1 MSGGGR
7 GRQPQPRAG
16 GRPAPTPGA
25 GALVRGRQLLPA
37 VGFLAPNLVGF
48 AIFTLGPVLVAAG
61 LSFYRYQLAS
71 GEAPAFTGLEN
82 FTRLVGFHH
91 SPANGLEANDPYFWQ
106 YLGNTLF
113 MMLNIPLSMVAA
125 LILAVLLNK
134 PLKGRIAFR
143 TLFFIPHLCSGVA
156 IFMVWK
162 MLLTYE
168 PNVGVINGFIWDLF
182 RLFGV
187 PAERGI
193 ELLPG
198 WLIDKNWAKP
208 ALIIMFVWAAAG
220 GMNMILYLAGLQN
233 IPLEL
238 YEAAEIDGAGWWARL
253 RRITIP
259 QLAPTT
265 FFIFVTSVIGG
276 LQGGFEAAYVMT
288 QGGPEGSTTFVSYY
302 IYMTAYQQLDIGYA
316 AAISMVLFALIFA
329 VTLVNW
335 RFGGRRLE
343 AS

>member
-1 MSGGGR
+1 MKQ
-7 GRQPQPRAG
+7 RQ
-16 GRPAPTPGA
+16 
-25 GALVRGRQLLPA
+25 ALA
-37 VGFLAPNLVGF
+37 AIGFLVPNLMGF
-48 AIFTLGPVLVAAG
+48 LTFTLGPVVVAAG
-61 LSFYRYQLAS
+61 LSFYDYQLAS
-71 GEAPAFTGLEN
+71 TVSPSFVGLDN
-82 FTRLVGFHH
+82 FRDLVGFQQT
-91 SPANGLEANDPYFWQ
+91 AEAGWKANDPYFWQ

-113 MMLNIPLSMVAA
+113 MMLNIPLSMMAA

-134 PLKGRIAFR
+134 PLKGRVAFR
-143 TLFFIPHLCSGVA
+143 TMFFIPHLCSGVA
-156 IFMVWK
+156 IFMVWR

-168 PNVGVINGFIWDLF
+168 PNVGIINGFIWQVFKL
-182 RLFGV
+182 LGL
-187 PAERGI
+187 PAEQGI
-193 ELLPG
+193 QLLPG

-208 ALIIMFVWAAAG
+208 ALIIMFVWGAAG
-220 GMNMILYLAGLQN
+220 GMNMIRYLAGLQN

-238 YEAAEIDGAGWWARL
+238 YEAAEMDGAGWWARL
-253 RRITIP
+253 RHITIP

-302 IYMTAYQQLDIGYA
+302 IFMTAYQQLDIGYA
-316 AAISMVLFALIFA
+316 AAISMVLFVLIFT

-335 RFGGRRLE
+335 RFGGKKLE

>member
-1 MSGGGR
+1 MKQ
-7 GRQPQPRAG
+7 RQGWA
-16 GRPAPTPGA
+16 
-25 GALVRGRQLLPA
+25 A

-48 AIFTLGPVLVAAG
+48 LVFTLGPVVVAAG
-61 LSFYRYQLAS
+61 LSLFRYQLAS
-71 GEAPAFTGLEN
+71 GVDPAYAGLSN
-82 FTRLVGFHH
+82 FDRLLGFH
-91 SPANGLEANDPYFWQ
+91 SDPSGAWMANDPYFWQ
-106 YLGNTLF
+106 YLGNTTI
-113 MMLNIPLSMVAA
+113 MMLNIPLSMLAA
-125 LILAVLLNK
+125 LILAVQLNK
-134 PLKGRIAFR
+134 PLRGRIAFR
-143 TLFFIPHLCSGVA
+143 TLFFIPHLCSGIA

-168 PNVGVINGFIWDLF
+168 PNVGVLNGFLWGFYKLLGI
-182 RLFGV
+182 
-187 PAERGI
+187 PAEQGI

-198 WLIDKNWAKP
+198 WLIDKNWTKP

-238 YEAAEIDGAGWWARL
+238 YEAAEIDGAGQLAML
-253 RRITIP
+253 RHITIP

-302 IYMTAYQQLDIGYA
+302 IYLTAYEQLNIGYA
-316 AAISMVLFALIFA
+316 AAISMVLFALILV
-329 VTLVNW
+329 VTLINW
-335 RFGGRRLE
+335 RFGGKRLE

>member
-1 MSGGGR
+1 MKQ
-7 GRQPQPRAG
+7 RQSLA
-16 GRPAPTPGA
+16 
-25 GALVRGRQLLPA
+25 A
-37 VGFLAPNLVGF
+37 VGFLAPNLAGF
-48 AIFTLGPVLVAAG
+48 AVFTMGPVLVAAG

-71 GEAPAFTGLEN
+71 GVTPVFTGLEN
-82 FTRLVGFHH
+82 FSRLLGFHH
-91 SPANGLEANDPYFWQ
+91 AADSGWQANDPYFWQ

-113 MMLNIPLSMVAA
+113 LMLNIPLSMIGAM
-125 LILAVLLNK
+125 ILAVQLNK
-134 PLKGRIAFR
+134 PLRGKIAFR

-168 PNVGVINGFIWDLF
+168 PNVGIINGFLWELYK
-182 RLFGV
+182 LFGIPPEQAV
-187 PAERGI
+187 

-208 ALIIMFVWAAAG
+208 AIIIMFVWGAVG

-233 IPLEL
+233 IPLAL
-238 YEAAEIDGAGWWARL
+238 YEAAEMDGAGWWDCL
-253 RRITIP
+253 RHITIP

-288 QGGPEGSTTFVSYY
+288 QGGPEGSTTPVSYY
-302 IYMTAYQQLDIGYA
+302 IFTQAYQRLDIGYA
-316 AAISMVLFALIFA
+316 AAISMVLFALIFG
-329 VTLVNW
+329 VTLINW
-335 RFGGRRLE
+335 RFGGKRLE

>member
-1 MSGGGR
+1 MFS
-7 GRQPQPRAG
+7 
-16 GRPAPTPGA
+16 
-25 GALVRGRQLLPA
+25 
-37 VGFLAPNLVGF
+37 
-48 AIFTLGPVLVAAG
+48 
-61 LSFYRYQLAS
+61 
-71 GEAPAFTGLEN
+71 GLEN
-82 FTRLVGFHH
+82 FSRLVGFHH
-91 SPANGLEANDPYFWQ
+91 SPEAGWQANDPYFWQ
-106 YLGNTLF
+106 YLYNTLF
-113 MMLNIPLSMVAA
+113 LMLNIPLSMMAA
-125 LILAVLLNK
+125 LILAVQLNK

-143 TLFFIPHLCSGVA
+143 TLFFIPHLCTGVA

-168 PNVGVINGFIWDLF
+168 PNVGIINGFIWEVFQL
-182 RLFGV
+182 LGV
-187 PAERGI
+187 PPERGI

-198 WLIDKNWAKP
+198 WLIDKDWAKP
-208 ALIIMFVWAAAG
+208 ALIMMFVWAAAG

-238 YEAAEIDGAGWWARL
+238 YEAAEMDGAGWWARL
-253 RRITIP
+253 RHITVP

-288 QGGPEGSTTFVSYY
+288 QGGPEGSTTPVSYY
-302 IYMTAYQQLDIGYA
+302 IYTTAYERLDIGYA
-316 AAISMVLFALIFA
+316 AAISMVLFVLIFSA
-329 VTLVNW
+329 TLVNW